1 MPSSLTDADY
11 LALAEFRFSLRQFQA
26 FSEQKAEECGLTP
39 QQHQALLVIR
49 AAPAGTATI
58 GYVAERL
65 ILKPHSATGLVEI
78 VVADLDA
85 LCESSGG
92 REYGAGAE
100 RSGNKSGFGCGEPEH
115 DAFLLKLS
123 LKVCPVRLDEEAMP
137 WSFCSRTKAG
147 VEQGPVEMHPAAP
160 FDDLLRPLPELSRI
174 LEPPV
179 Q

>member
-65 ILKPHSATGLVEI
+65 ILKPHSATGLVNRLVALDLVQRGRSHGDKRQAVLALTDAGHETLAALSATHREEI
-78 VVADLDA
+78 RRL
-85 LCESSGG
+85 G
-92 REYGAGAE
+92 
-100 RSGNKSGFGCGEPEH
+100 P
-115 DAFLLKLS
+115 LLIGL
-123 LKVCPVRLDEEAMP
+123 LAKVQD
-137 WSFCSRTKAG
+137 
-147 VEQGPVEMHPAAP
+147 QG
-160 FDDLLRPLPELSRI
+160 L
-174 LEPPV
+174 